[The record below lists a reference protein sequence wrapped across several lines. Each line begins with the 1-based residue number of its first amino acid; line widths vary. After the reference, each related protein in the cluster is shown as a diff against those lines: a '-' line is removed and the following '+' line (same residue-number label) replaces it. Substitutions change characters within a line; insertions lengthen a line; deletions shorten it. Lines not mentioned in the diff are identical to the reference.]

1 MKFRCI
7 ESRDEKDF
15 VIGKIYEA
23 IEILKHSNVVHDG
36 LYKVLDED
44 NFPRIIVLN
53 GLLWKFEIINEE
65 EDKEQRKQDVIHEI
79 ESLSIQLQNEI
90 NKLKELL

>member
-7 ESRDEKDF
+7 ESIDERDF
-15 VIGKIYEA
+15 IVGKVYEA
-23 IEILKHSNVVHDG
+23 IEVLKHGNAVRDG

-44 NFPRIIVLN
+44 NFPRVIVLN
-53 GLLWKFEIINEE
+53 GLLWKFEIVNEE
-65 EDKEQRKQDVIHEI
+65 ENKGQRKQDIILEI

>member
-1 MKFRCI
+1 MKY
-7 ESRDEKDF
+7 EQK
-15 VIGKIYEA
+15 VI
-23 IEILKHSNVVHDG
+23 
-36 LYKVLDED
+36 
-44 NFPRIIVLN
+44 
-53 GLLWKFEIINEE
+53 EIINEE